1 VDTLARMRITLVTMF
16 PDYFISPLGVGVVG
30 RALEAGLLT
39 VDLVDLREHGLGRH
53 RQLDDTPFGGG
64 PGMVMMVE
72 PLAAALEPLAGTHRV
87 LLTPAG
93 APITQVTLDRW
104 ARVEALTLVCGRY
117 EGVDERVAEHLIE
130 EEASLGDFVLA
141 GGEAAAAAVVEGVAR
156 LLPGV
161 LGNPE
166 STGGESFREG
176 LLEEP
181 LYTRPAEFRGW
192 QVPEVLLSGDHAR
205 IEAWRRGQRLRRTR
219 ERRPDLLPPGFADDE
234 DGV

>member
-1 VDTLARMRITLVTMF
+1 
-16 PDYFISPLGVGVVG
+16 
-30 RALEAGLLT
+30 
-39 VDLVDLREHGLGRH
+39 
-53 RQLDDTPFGGG
+53 
-64 PGMVMMVE
+64 
-72 PLAAALEPLAGTHRV
+72 V

-93 APITQVTLDRW
+93 APITQATLDRW
-104 ARVEALTLVCGRY
+104 ARLEALTLVCGRY

-219 ERRPDLLPPGFADDE
+219 ERRRDLLPPGFADDE

>member
-1 VDTLARMRITLVTMF
+1 MRITLVTMF
-16 PDYFISPLGVGVVG
+16 PEYFVSPLGVGVVG
-30 RALEAGLLT
+30 RAADAGLLSI
-39 VDLVDLREHGLGRH
+39 DLVDLREHGLGRH
-53 RQLDDTPFGGG
+53 RQLDDSPFGGG

-87 LLTPAG
+87 LLTPVG
-93 APITQVTLDRW
+93 APITQDTLDRW
-104 ARVEALTLVCGRY
+104 ARLDTLTLVCGRY

-141 GGEAAAAAVVEGVAR
+141 GGEAAATAVVEGVAR
-156 LLPGV
+156 LLPGA

-166 STGGESFREG
+166 SAGAESFREG

-192 QVPEVLLSGDHAR
+192 RVPEVLLSGDHAR
-205 IEAWRRGQRLRRTR
+205 IETWRREQRLRRTR
-219 ERRPDLLPPGFADDE
+219 ERRPDLLPPGFAE
-234 DGV
+234 GEGGV